1 MTAPDD
7 LPKHELLRKILN
19 MTTAENDNQALIA
32 IRKANAILKEGGWDW
47 DKLLAGKIKIIGDP
61 WKGMAPPPPRPTVA
75 PANGSTPPPQ
85 RQAPRPA
92 PKFFDID
99 GRAHATLADA
109 DYANVVIQRRR
120 QAQADARAAA
130 AARAART
137 PTIGSTKSNNFAGY
151 CYCCGNHQLA
161 GAAWLFK
168 PGGPKFEVVCDSCNK
183 STRPVPTRR
192 ATPNKTSV
200 FDSL

>member
-92 PKFFDID
+92 PKYFDLD
-99 GRAHATLADA
+99 GNAHPTQ
-109 DYANVVIQRRR
+109 YAANTANAAIRQQRDIAAANAR
-120 QAQADARAAA
+120 RAAA
-130 AARAART
+130 ARS